1 MTFVYTLISIN
12 FLIMVASWF
21 VSYKIFRRKI
31 DKENPHLRSEL
42 DALREDVNLVA
53 KNPSAARRKLNSNK

>member
-1 MTFVYTLISIN
+1 
-12 FLIMVASWF
+12 MVASWF